1 MLKLS
6 YKNVFLKDRK
16 LAEKRGKDLVKLTEI
31 MFVLASGNAI
41 NPKYRDHQ
49 LSGTYKGYRECHIES
64 DWLLIYKITD
74 DSILFERTGTHSNLF
89 K

>member
-1 MLKLS
+1 MLKPS

-16 LAEKRGKDLVKLTEI
+16 LAEKRGKDLVKLTEV
-31 MFVLASGNAI
+31 MLVLASGDII

-49 LSGTYKGYRECHIES
+49 LSGTYKSYRECHIES
-64 DWLLIYKITD
+64 NWLLIYKITD
-74 DSILFERTGTHSNLF
+74 DSILFERTGSHSDLF